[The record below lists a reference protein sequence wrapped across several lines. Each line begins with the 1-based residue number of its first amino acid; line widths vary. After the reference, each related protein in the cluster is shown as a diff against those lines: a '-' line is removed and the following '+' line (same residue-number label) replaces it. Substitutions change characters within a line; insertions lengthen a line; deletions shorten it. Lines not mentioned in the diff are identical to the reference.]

1 MTTQSDAVAAYLS
14 EIELALVST
23 PLFIKY
29 TIVRMWLRTD
39 EGYIRVRARLV
50 NGDFLETAEYFVLS
64 GDRVVTEDYRHQ
76 WMDGDKITLYRRW
89 DSTPDH
95 PHLPNFPYHVHI
107 GDEVNVQPDRP
118 RSLLETLAWLERKLM
133 GEGDAEE
140 FN

>member
-1 MTTQSDAVAAYLS
+1 MMTQSDAVSAYLA

-23 PLFIKY
+23 PLFNQY
-29 TIVRMWLRTD
+29 TITRMWLRTD

-76 WMDGDKITLYRRW
+76 WMDGDRNTLYRRW

-95 PHLPNFPYHVHI
+95 PHLSNFPYHVHVD
-107 GDEVNVQPDRP
+107 DEMNVQPDRP
-118 RSLLETLAWLERKLM
+118 RSLLETLEWLESRLLGKR
-133 GEGDAEE
+133 DDRA
-140 FN
+140 